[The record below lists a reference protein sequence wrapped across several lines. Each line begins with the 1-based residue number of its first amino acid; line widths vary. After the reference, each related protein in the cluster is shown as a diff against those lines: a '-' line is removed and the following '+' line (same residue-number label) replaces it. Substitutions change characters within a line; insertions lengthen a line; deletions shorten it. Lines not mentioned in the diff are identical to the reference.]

1 MAFMRDCLV
10 TGNHCSTINDTG
22 CVAMM
27 IYFSPTL
34 TTVMTPLKRARGLL
48 LALSTCALVLG
59 CDSHSTPFDEST
71 VTKSSIQDTA
81 KSSQE
86 NASAA
91 TDEADLESSDAGESL
106 IASAK
111 PSVRSN
117 AKRAPMIA
125 ESDETSSMRAT
136 LIGDYV
142 GMLPCDT
149 CKSVEVT
156 LNLFADST
164 VLKTSIYQN
173 PETPKVPLVES
184 GIYRQDNN
192 EIIIVYSDQRI
203 ESYRIQNSHLVL
215 LDDDKT
221 PNTDYTLSLK

>member
-1 MAFMRDCLV
+1 
-10 TGNHCSTINDTG
+10 
-22 CVAMM
+22 MM

-34 TTVMTPLKRARGLL
+34 IDMTTPLKRARGVL
-48 LALSTCALVLG
+48 LALSACALMLG

-71 VTKSSIQDTA
+71 VTQSSIENNV

-86 NASAA
+86 NV
-91 TDEADLESSDAGESL
+91 TDEADIESSDAGESL

-125 ESDETSSMRAT
+125 ESDENSSMRAT
-136 LIGDYV
+136 LIGDYF

-149 CKSVEVT
+149 CETVKVT

-192 EIIIVYSDQRI
+192 EITIVYSDQRI

>member
-1 MAFMRDCLV
+1 MV
-10 TGNHCSTINDTG
+10 TGNHCSAINDTG

-34 TTVMTPLKRARGLL
+34 TTVMTPLKRARGVL
-48 LALSTCALVLG
+48 LALSACALMLG

-86 NASAA
+86 EASDT
-91 TDEADLESSDAGESL
+91 TDEADIESSDTGESL

-125 ESDETSSMRAT
+125 ESDENSSMRAT

-149 CKSVEVT
+149 CDTVKVT

-192 EIIIVYSDQRI
+192 EITIVYNDQRI

-215 LDDDKT
+215 LDDDKS
-221 PNTDYTLSLK
+221 PDTDYTLSLK